1 MEQKPNGLVD
11 LFTTLCSINA
21 PPKQERAVVDY
32 VKTYLMDLGLDVKE
46 DDGGKKV
53 GGNAGNVVATLPAN
67 LQGAPKIF
75 FSSHFDTVEPNPGVK
90 IIIEGDTIKTDGT
103 TILGADDKAGMA
115 PLLEAI
121 RIVVENH
128 LPHGQIQLLL
138 TICEEIGLLGAR
150 VLDMSLVDSDFGF
163 VYDSGPP
170 VGSLINQT
178 PTHDTMEVVITGKPS
193 HAGVVPELGVSAIE
207 IAAQAIANMKL
218 GRIDDETTANV
229 GMIQGGQATNI
240 VCPEVY
246 IKAEARSRNKA
257 KVEAQVAHMVQ
268 CFQRAADE
276 RGGKVEIQLDRHY
289 EGYTLTED
297 FPPVKVALQA
307 ARKVGIEPTLRP
319 TGGGAD
325 ANIFNAKGLPCVV
338 VGCAMQKVHTH
349 EEFALIS
356 DLEASVNLTLAM
368 IETVAGM
375 RGHAER
381 IAR

>member
-32 VKTYLMDLGLDVKE
+32 VKTYLLNLGLDVKE

-53 GGNAGNVVATLPAN
+53 NGNAGNVIATLPAN
-67 LQGAPKIF
+67 IHGAPKIF

-90 IIIEGDTIKTDGT
+90 IIIEGDIIKTDGT

-115 PLLEAI
+115 PMLEAI
-121 RIVVENH
+121 RIVVENN
-128 LPHGQIQLLL
+128 LPHGQIQLVL

-193 HAGVVPELGVSAIE
+193 HAGVVPELGISAIE
-207 IAAQAIANMKL
+207 IAAKAIANM
-218 GRIDDETTANV
+218 
-229 GMIQGGQATNI
+229 
-240 VCPEVY
+240 EVY
-246 IKAEARSRNKA
+246 IKAEARSRNKE
-257 KVEAQVAHMVQ
+257 KVDAQIAHMVQ
-268 CFQRAADE
+268 CFRQAADE
-276 RGGKVEIQLDRHY
+276 RGGQVEIKPDRHY

-307 ARKVGIEPTLRP
+307 ARKMGIEPALRP

-325 ANIFNAKGLPCVV
+325 ANIFNGKGLPCVV

-349 EEFALIS
+349 EEFARIS
-356 DLEASVNLTLAM
+356 DLEASVNLTLAI
-368 IETVAGM
+368 IETVANM
-375 RGHAER
+375 RT
-381 IAR
+381 